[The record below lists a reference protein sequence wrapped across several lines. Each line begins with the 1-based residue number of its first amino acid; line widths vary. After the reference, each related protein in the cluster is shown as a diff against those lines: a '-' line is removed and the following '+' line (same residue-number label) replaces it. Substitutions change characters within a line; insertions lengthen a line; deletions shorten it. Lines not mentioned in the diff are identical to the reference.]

1 MSVWGLS
8 ADSRTLWEDPGG
20 LVLGDEVVVVV
31 GAEVFGDGKR
41 ATTNQSTSRIQAQ
54 TTRFTHALPRPRR
67 LQAVYLCILWSYIAV
82 TADFDIC
89 VKI

>member
-41 ATTNQSTSRIQAQ
+41 ATTNQSTSRIQA
-54 TTRFTHALPRPRR
+54 
-67 LQAVYLCILWSYIAV
+67 
-82 TADFDIC
+82 
-89 VKI
+89 